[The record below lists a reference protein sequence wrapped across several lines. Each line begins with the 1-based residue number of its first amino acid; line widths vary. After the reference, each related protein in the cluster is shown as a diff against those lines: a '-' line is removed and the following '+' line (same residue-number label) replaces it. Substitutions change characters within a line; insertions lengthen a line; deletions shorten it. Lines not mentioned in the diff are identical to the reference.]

1 MEVGNPKSLVLSTE
15 LSEPDIMAEGLCN
28 DEFDRTPGAA
38 AAAAACAANAEAAKL
53 LTPPNNDAINAEC
66 CFSLYF
72 SGVVRGV
79 TSDVPLLG
87 DGSKPAGEIE
97 GGGPADRGP
106 PLAGRCCPPLVWF
119 TTHFLICF
127 SKVEATL
134 KGISQKRHL
143 NISFPIRP

>member
-1 MEVGNPKSLVLSTE
+1 MK
-15 LSEPDIMAEGLCN
+15 
-28 DEFDRTPGAA
+28 
-38 AAAAACAANAEAAKL
+38 
-53 LTPPNNDAINAEC
+53 AEC
-66 CFSLYF
+66 CFS
-72 SGVVRGV
+72 GVVTGV

-97 GGGPADRGP
+97 GGAPADRGP
-106 PLAGRCCPPLVWF
+106 PLAGRCCPPLFWF